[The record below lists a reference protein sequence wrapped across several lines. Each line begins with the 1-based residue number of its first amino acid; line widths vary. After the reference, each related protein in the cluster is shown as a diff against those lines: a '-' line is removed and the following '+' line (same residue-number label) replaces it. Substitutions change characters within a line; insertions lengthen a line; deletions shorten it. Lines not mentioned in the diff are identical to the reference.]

1 MELLTRLIDIKD
13 KGIWLAGRLYDSDEE
28 YDDRGK
34 KRRYHSDSD
43 SDSQAEGEIFIESA
57 M

>member
-28 YDDRGK
+28 YDDRHK